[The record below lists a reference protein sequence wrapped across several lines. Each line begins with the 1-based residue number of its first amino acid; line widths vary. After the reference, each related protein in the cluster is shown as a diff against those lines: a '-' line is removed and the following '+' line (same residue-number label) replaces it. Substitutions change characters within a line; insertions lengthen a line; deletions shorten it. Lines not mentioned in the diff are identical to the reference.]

1 MPIGRQN
8 ATSHRR
14 SDKIRPQHD
23 FKFCARRSAVVVTVH
38 NPAIATRP
46 GLCAQGDVI
55 AADGSL
61 RGQFCPIK
69 LAIPSGMNWI
79 IPGNIKHFAFKTLPN
94 RETSKY
100 ADLIT

>member
-23 FKFCARRSAVVVTVH
+23 FKFCARRSAVDVTVH
-38 NPAIATRP
+38 KPAIATRP